1 MGKLAINGGEPVRK
15 KQFPRWPVF
24 DEREYEALKEVLES
38 GVWGIGGL
46 KKLKFEKAFAE
57 YQHAKYGIA
66 VTNGTAAL
74 IISLKACGIG
84 CGDEVIVPP
93 YTFMATITAVLDVN
107 AIPVFADIEPDTY
120 TLDPNDVEAHISERT
135 KAIIPVHIGGR
146 PANMDDLSR
155 IARKYDL
162 RIIEDACQAW
172 GSEWRNR
179 RVGSIGDLGA
189 FSFQSS
195 KNITSGEGGMIVT
208 NDRDLYVKAW
218 SLHNC
223 GRLPGGEWYE
233 HHLPGGNY
241 RMTEFQAAILL
252 VQLSRYDE
260 HIKLRMEN
268 ASYLD
273 SKFSKIDGL
282 KTMRRDERVT
292 RNAYHLYIL
301 RYDPE
306 AFNGLPKTRFAE
318 VLRAEGI
325 PLSPGYSRPLYKE
338 PYINYYVKCPLSCP
352 FYGKN
357 IDYSKVHLP
366 KAEKACY
373 VEGVWL
379 PQYVLLG
386 SREDMDDIIA
396 AFEKVRENIDELKH
410 F

>member
-1 MGKLAINGGEPVRK
+1 MGKLAINGGEPIRRK
-15 KQFPRWPVF
+15 PFPKWPIF
-24 DEREYEALKEVLES
+24 DEKEYKALKEVLES
-38 GVWGIGGL
+38 GVWGIGGSI
-46 KKLKFEKAFAE
+46 KPKFEKVFAE
-57 YQHAKYGIA
+57 YQHAKYGVA

-74 IISLKACGIG
+74 LISLKACEIG

-93 YTFMATITAVLDVN
+93 YTFMATVTAVLDVN

-120 TLDPNDVEAHISERT
+120 TLDPGSVEEHISERT

-146 PANMDDLSR
+146 PANMDELTR
-155 IARKYDL
+155 IAKKYDL

-172 GSEWRNR
+172 GSEWRGR

-195 KNITSGEGGMIVT
+195 KNIASGEGGMITT
-208 NDRDLYVKAW
+208 NDKDLYIRAW

-223 GRLPGGEWYE
+223 GRLPSGEWYE

-252 VQLSRYDE
+252 AQLSRYDE
-260 HIKLRMEN
+260 HVKLRMEN

-273 SKFSKIDGL
+273 SKLSKIDGL
-282 KTMRRDERVT
+282 KPMKRDERVT

-301 RYDPE
+301 RYDSE

-318 VLRAEGI
+318 ILRAEGI

-338 PYINYYVKCPLSCP
+338 PYLNYYIKCPLSCP
-352 FYGKN
+352 FYGKSVE
-357 IDYSKVHLP
+357 YSKVHLP
-366 KAEKACY
+366 NAEKACY
-373 VEGVWL
+373 AEGVWL

-386 SREDMDDIIA
+386 SKEDMDDVVA
-396 AFEKVRENIDELKH
+396 AFEKVRENIDELKNL
-410 F
+410 